1 MELFY
6 FEGLC
11 LREIGARLDRPVE
24 NVRHHYYWG
33 LKKLQESAIE
43 QTMRRFANSG

>member
-1 MELFY
+1 LELFY